1 MMNWLEISYHATEEN
16 YELVSQIFID
26 AGSKGVLL
34 EDSKKPHEQYEDRF
48 GEVYR
53 LNPEDYPSSGVIVK
67 GYLAVVP
74 QVESLLD
81 MVKTKLFELAPEAAH
96 SFTVTTLAEEDWAES
111 WKKYYEPIQISEKL
125 EIKPSWLARSTDDVV
140 EILLDPGMAFG
151 SGTHETTRLCLRL
164 LEQYLSADSRV
175 IDVGTG
181 SGILAI
187 AAAKLDAHS
196 VYGVDLDKMAV
207 LRAKENATLNG
218 CDILIETNN
227 LMDGVGTLNWQPNF
241 IIANILAPI
250 IIGMLAD
257 VSRVLVTNN
266 IFICSGIITEE
277 KDEVVANLLKHDFE
291 IVEILEENGW
301 VAIVSRKE

>member
-1 MMNWLEISYHATEEN
+1 MMNWLEISYHATAEN

-34 EDSKKPHEQYEDRF
+34 EDSKTPHEQYEDRF

-53 LNPEDYPSSGVIVK
+53 LNTEDYPSSGVVVK
-67 GYLAVVP
+67 GYLAIAG
-74 QVESLLD
+74 QVEVLLD
-81 MVKTKLFELAPEAAH
+81 TVKTKLFEFAPESMH

-111 WKKYYEPIQISEKL
+111 WKKHYEPIQISEKL
-125 EIKPSWLARSTDDVV
+125 VIKPSWLARSTDDVV

-151 SGTHETTRLCLRL
+151 SGTHATTRLCLRL
-164 LEQYLSADSRV
+164 LEQYLSVDSRV
-175 IDVGTG
+175 VDVGTG

-196 VYGVDLDKMAV
+196 VYGVDLDEMAV
-207 LRAKENATLNG
+207 LRTKENAALNG

-250 IIGMLAD
+250 IIRMLVD

-266 IFICSGIITEE
+266 IFICSGIIAEE
-277 KDEVVANLLKHDFE
+277 KDEVVANLLEHGFKV
-291 IVEILEENGW
+291 VEILEENGW
-301 VAIVSRKE
+301 VAIVSCKE